1 LGKQNLESRKGL
13 SLYERN
19 GYSFAEF
26 LAHRDAQE
34 KRRSSD
40 EDVGEDVEVTPGK
53 VLVAHRSRQ

>member
-1 LGKQNLESRKGL
+1 MG
-13 SLYERN
+13 
-19 GYSFAEF
+19 SFAEF

-53 VLVAHRSRQ
+53 VLIAHRSRQ